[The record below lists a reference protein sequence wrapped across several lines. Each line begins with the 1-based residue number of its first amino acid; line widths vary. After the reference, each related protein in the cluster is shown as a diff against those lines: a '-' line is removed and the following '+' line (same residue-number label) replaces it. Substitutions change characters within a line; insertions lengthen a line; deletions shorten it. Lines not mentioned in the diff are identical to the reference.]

1 LFLFC
6 FLLCFVLLLFIANI
20 HYSLNRREGRISPN
34 RALDI
39 TLISYFHHRLF
50 VCFCFTFYPRL
61 EALPTETAS
70 ELDVLGHDCDT
81 ASVNRAETRVGE
93 QVDHVCFGGLL
104 DGEDSCGLEA
114 ESILA
119 VDGDLTDEA
128 LEREFAEEHL
138 CALLEL
144 ADLTESHCAGAEAE
158 RALDT
163 AAGSLGPSLLC
174 SLLAARL
181 LALGAHTLASDLGTC
196 GGLAGGVLRANHYD
210 CCFCGLFENG
220 LGVCVNQ

>member
-1 LFLFC
+1 LFC
-6 FLLCFVLLLFIANI
+6 FVLFCFVLLLFIANI

-34 RALDI
+34 RALDNI
-39 TLISYFHHRLF
+39 LIFNIFIFFLF
-50 VCFCFTFYPRL
+50 GFCFTVYPRL
-61 EALPTETAS
+61 ETLPTETAS

-81 ASVNRAETRVGE
+81 ASVNRAEARVGE

-119 VDGDLTDEA
+119 VDGNLTDEA

-181 LALGAHTLASDLGTC
+181 LALGANTLASDLGTC
-196 GGLAGGVLRANHYD
+196 GGLAGGVLRANH
-210 CCFCGLFENG
+210 L
-220 LGVCVNQ
+220 